1 MVYIHTHV
9 DVHQDI
15 LAPAVSVETTAP
27 LIPAEMVVRAEMV
40 YIHTHVGVH

>member
-1 MVYIHTHV
+1 MVDIRTRV

-15 LAPAVSVETTAP
+15 LAPIVSVGTTAP

-40 YIHTHVGVH
+40 DIRTHVGVH